1 MFDTQAPQSIQVML
15 PIERD
20 RNNMPKD
27 LVQGCR
33 KRILLTSWVALCGRR
48 SIREPVIAVTD
59 LGTALMLETPKPA
72 QLCKNISLTRFQKII

>member
-1 MFDTQAPQSIQVML
+1 MYTYTLSEKRVTSTIYMFDTQAPQSTQVML

-48 SIREPVIAVTD
+48 SIKEP
-59 LGTALMLETPKPA
+59 
-72 QLCKNISLTRFQKII
+72 SLP